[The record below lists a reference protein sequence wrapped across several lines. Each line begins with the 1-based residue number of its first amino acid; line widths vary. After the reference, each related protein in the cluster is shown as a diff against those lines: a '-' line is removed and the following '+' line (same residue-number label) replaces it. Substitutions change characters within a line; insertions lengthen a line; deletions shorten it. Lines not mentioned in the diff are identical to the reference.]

1 MKKTDRGERKRMN
14 SYQRVMNRL
23 QGKPV
28 DRIPNMSIVM
38 MFAAKELGVTYSQ
51 CCCDHRLLAEAA
63 IMCHE
68 RYGID
73 MVCAISD
80 SLREAEGFGTQVVFP
95 EEGVPY
101 AAQMRLKELSDID
114 DLRVI
119 DPSQSRRMTDTVEA
133 VRLMRDRVGNDV
145 PVVGWIEG
153 AMAECCDLMNM
164 QEVFINLLDEPEA
177 MECLIDIC
185 MQQGILFAKAQVEA
199 GAHIMGIGDAAT
211 SLLGPTLY
219 EEFVLPYQQKMIRAI
234 HDMGVPVKLHI
245 CGNISPVMHLIA
257 QTGADIVD
265 CDFMVDMERTAD
277 ILPEGTCI
285 CGNFNPVEIMLQGTP
300 EQVKDA
306 VRGCKRLS
314 SRNNNII
321 APGCEVPKDTPRENM
336 LALLEALKEF

>member
-1 MKKTDRGERKRMN
+1 MN

-38 MFAAKELGVTYSQ
+38 MFAAKELGMTYSQ
-51 CCCDHRLLAEAA
+51 CCSDYRLLADAA
-63 IMCHE
+63 ILCHE

-80 SLREAEGFGTQVVFP
+80 SLREAEGFGTKVIFP

-101 AAQMRLKELSDID
+101 AARMRLQDISDID
-114 DLRVI
+114 TLKVI
-119 DPSQSRRMTDTVEA
+119 DPSAGARMTDTVEA
-133 VRLMRDRVGNDV
+133 VRRMRQKVQNDV

-153 AMAECCDLMNM
+153 AMAECCDLMDM

-177 MECLIDIC
+177 MEQLIETC
-185 MQQGILFAKAQVEA
+185 TEQGILFAKAQIEA

-219 EEFVLPYQQKMIRAI
+219 EEFVLPYQKRMIREI
-234 HDMGVPVKLHI
+234 HAMGVPVKLHI

-265 CDFMVDMERTAD
+265 CDFMVDMDRAAEL
-277 ILPEGTCI
+277 LPEGTCI

-300 EQVKDA
+300 EMVKA
-306 VRGCKRLS
+306 EVRRCKELS
-314 SRNNNII
+314 RKNHNII
-321 APGCEVPKDTPRENM
+321 APGCEVPKDTPKENM
-336 LALLEALKEF
+336 LALLEALKES